1 MNAARGALHTRLSRD
16 AGRGDRAY
24 AARAR
29 RARPA
34 RRRDDARRG
43 AGRPLERRVPLGRL
57 PHGLPRRGRGAPAGA
72 RGAMSDG
79 YVLREDG
86 GSIDV
91 TAGALAQIVQRAVES
106 VEGARVRRPRRGLDL
121 RLEDGRVR
129 VELELAVRYGV
140 VLPEAARDVQARV
153 AEALEA
159 MVDLDVEAVGVS
171 VEG

>member
-1 MNAARGALHTRLSRD
+1 
-16 AGRGDRAY
+16 
-24 AARAR
+24 
-29 RARPA
+29 
-34 RRRDDARRG
+34 
-43 AGRPLERRVPLGRL
+43 
-57 PHGLPRRGRGAPAGA
+57 
-72 RGAMSDG
+72 MSDG

-121 RLEDGRVR
+121 RLEDGRAH

-153 AEALEA
+153 AEALAA
-159 MVDLDVEAVGVS
+159 MVDLDVEAVDVS
-171 VEG
+171 IEEREV

>member
-1 MNAARGALHTRLSRD
+1 MN
-16 AGRGDRAY
+16 
-24 AARAR
+24 
-29 RARPA
+29 
-34 RRRDDARRG
+34 
-43 AGRPLERRVPLGRL
+43 
-57 PHGLPRRGRGAPAGA
+57 
-72 RGAMSDG
+72 DG

-91 TAGALAQIVQRAVES
+91 TAGALAQIVQRAAES

-121 RLEDGRVR
+121 RLEDGRAH

-159 MVDLDVEAVGVS
+159 MVDLDVEAVDVS
-171 VEG
+171 IEELEEA